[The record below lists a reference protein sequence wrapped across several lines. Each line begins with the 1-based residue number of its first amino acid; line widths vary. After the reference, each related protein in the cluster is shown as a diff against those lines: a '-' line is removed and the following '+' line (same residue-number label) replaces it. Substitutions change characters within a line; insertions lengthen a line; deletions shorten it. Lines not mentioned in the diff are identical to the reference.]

1 MIRPLL
7 QGCSKKELIDLARS
21 HGVAGWQGMRKE
33 ELLAA
38 LAEAVRKE
46 KRRTRTRAA
55 RAVQPRPQLA
65 AARNTAKN
73 GTAPKKS
80 VPRPKYEGGVPT
92 RDLSAKAPH
101 HLPNGHG
108 KDRIVCMVR
117 DPYWLH
123 CYWELTRQAVQRA
136 EAALNQEWHG
146 SRPILRL
153 VDVTHPDT
161 SSPAERVLR
170 DIDIHGGCNNW
181 YIEVSQPPRS
191 YRVDIGYL
199 ARAGHFYAL
208 ARSNVVTTPR
218 AGVSDSIDENW
229 ADLNPRQAER
239 LYAMSAGFGPM
250 TSSVELKQLFEERL
264 RRPLGAP
271 VIAGYGPGAY
281 THGKERNFWFQ
292 LDAELIVYGSTEPHA
307 RVTLQ
312 GEPVK
317 LRDDGTFTMR
327 FSLPDSRQIIPA
339 TAASA
344 DGVEERTVVL
354 AVERNTKQLEPTI
367 HDVNE

>member
-1 MIRPLL
+1 MSQPQLD
-7 QGCSKKELIDLARS
+7 GCSKKELMDMART
-21 HGVAGWQGMRKE
+21 HGVAGWHGMRKE
-33 ELLAA
+33 ELVAA
-38 LAEAVRKE
+38 LAEAVRRE
-46 KRRTRTRAA
+46 KRRARAA
-55 RAVQPRPQLA
+55 RLAHARLQLA

-73 GTAPKKS
+73 GSCPSQADQRT
-80 VPRPKYEGGVPT
+80 KYQGGVPT
-92 RDLSAKAPH
+92 RDLSAKTQQSVPA
-101 HLPNGHG
+101 GHG

-123 CYWELTRQAVQRA
+123 CYWELTHQAIQRA
-136 EAALNQEWHG
+136 EAALAQEWHG

-161 SSPAERVLR
+161 SSPVERVLR

-191 YRVDIGYL
+191 YRIDIGYL
-199 ARAGHFYAL
+199 SRFGHFYDL

-229 ADLNPRQAER
+229 ADVDARQADR

-250 TSSVELKQLFEERL
+250 TASLELKQLLEERL
-264 RRPLGAP
+264 RRPIGGPLISFGSGAFP
-271 VIAGYGPGAY
+271 
-281 THGKERNFWFQ
+281 HGKQRNFWFQ
-292 LDAELIVYGSTEPHA
+292 LEAELIVYGSTEPHA

-367 HDVNE
+367 HNE